1 MGELYYLQ
9 DKRSI
14 VGNSMMWW
22 AINGCGYTCDIRCAQ
37 TWTKEELVKLNYW
50 ENNELAQ
57 REWWKQA
64 GLKYNLDFENYEY
77 SYKPQTE
84 EIVLVGSIQE
94 KAIQDLVS
102 NINARNFIRDEIKKA
117 FKGKSPT
124 PEGEKETR

>member
-1 MGELYYLQ
+1 MRMKNKAIVKVTKKEKKLMDGLSVC
-9 DKRSI
+9 SI
-14 VGNSMMWW
+14 ACQKLIEQV
-22 AINGCGYTCDIRCAQ
+22 
-37 TWTKEELVKLNYW
+37 VKHF

-94 KAIQDLVS
+94 KAIRDLVS

-124 PEGEKETR
+124 PEGEKENL